1 MAPSSALF
9 RGPFVITGLSG
20 GGKTVLSRSL
30 EDLGYNCVDNIP
42 LELVEE
48 LFERSEDRK
57 KLVVVL
63 DVRTTGMA
71 ETFPGIHARLKQRYQ
86 SLRLIFVEAAD
97 SILGQRFAVPSP
109 GRQSPPT
116 ATTS

>member
-1 MAPSSALF
+1 MAPSSTIF

-48 LFERSEDRK
+48 LFRRSEDRK
-57 KLVVVL
+57 GLVVVL
-63 DVRTTGMA
+63 DVRAAGMA
-71 ETFPGIHARLKQRYQ
+71 EIFPEIHSRLNRQYKM
-86 SLRLIFVEAAD
+86 LRLIFVEARYH
-97 SILGQRFAVPSP
+97 S
-109 GRQSPPT
+109 
-116 ATTS
+116 